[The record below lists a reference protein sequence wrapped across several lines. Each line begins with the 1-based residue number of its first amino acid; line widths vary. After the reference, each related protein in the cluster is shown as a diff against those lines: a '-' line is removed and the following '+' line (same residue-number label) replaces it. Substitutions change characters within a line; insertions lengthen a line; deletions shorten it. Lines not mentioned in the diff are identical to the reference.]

1 MPPYPLYSPSLALSR
16 SVCQSLPHRGANR
29 DELLRRQKCHT
40 QRKYKN
46 INVLAVCLLHKCSCR
61 LPLLSVQQELV
72 YRCHTKGQPL
82 TSSCAHKR
90 VGDKTGRYNLAT
102 FLLSVFCRGLSI
114 AARQKGSNRPALTQ
128 KELEARRKHA
138 HTHARTHTYT
148 HTMKN

>member
-1 MPPYPLYSPSLALSR
+1 M
-16 SVCQSLPHRGANR
+16 LPHKRAAI
-29 DELLRRQKCHT
+29 DKLLRTQKSWRQDRQKCP
-40 QRKYKN
+40 
-46 INVLAVCLLHKCSCR
+46 CR

-82 TSSCAHKR
+82 TSSCTNKR